1 MPESVPPLADPAV
14 APDYAHLLRF
24 LVEPLLDSP
33 DSLRVD
39 CEILTRSRVWL
50 RVAFEGEDKGR
61 AFGRG
66 GRNLQAIRT
75 VLTAVAQAAGHTLHL
90 EVFGHG
96 HGQGGD
102 EGRVPVLSDPVSKGE
117 RRSLPD
123 RRPRP
128 TSNPSPRSR

>member
-1 MPESVPPLADPAV
+1 MPESVPPLADPA
-14 APDYAHLLRF
+14 AFPDYAHLLRF

-39 CEILTRSRVWL
+39 CEISTRSRVWL

-75 VLTAVAQAAGHTLHL
+75 VLTAIAQAAGHTLHL

-96 HGQGGD
+96 HGHGGD
-102 EGRVPVLSDPVSKGE
+102 DGPVPMSNGPVSQGE
-117 RRSLPD
+117 RRSLPS

-128 TSNPSPRSR
+128 TPHPSPRSH

>member
-1 MPESVPPLADPAV
+1 MPESVPPLADPA
-14 APDYAHLLRF
+14 ATSPDYVRLLRF

-39 CEILTRSRVWL
+39 CEISTRSRVWL

-75 VLTAVAQAAGHTLHL
+75 VLTAIAQAAGHTLHL

-96 HGQGGD
+96 HGGEDGA
-102 EGRVPVLSDPVSKGE
+102 VSVSAEPSAKGE
-117 RRSLPD
+117 RRRLPT

-128 TSNPSPRSR
+128 TSDTSPRSR

>member
-1 MPESVPPLADPAV
+1 MPESVSPLADPA
-14 APDYAHLLRF
+14 ASPDYVRLLRF

-39 CEILTRSRVWL
+39 CEISTRSRVWL

-75 VLTAVAQAAGHTLHL
+75 VLTAIAQAAGHTLHL

-96 HGQGGD
+96 HGHGGED
-102 EGRVPVLSDPVSKGE
+102 GAVSVSAEPSAKGE
-117 RRSLPD
+117 RRRLPT

-128 TSNPSPRSR
+128 TSDTSPRSR

>member
-1 MPESVPPLADPAV
+1 MTPAP
-14 APDYAHLLRF
+14 PDYIHLLRF

-39 CEILTRSRVWL
+39 CEISTRSRVWL

-96 HGQGGD
+96 HGHGPDDGLAAVSHEPVARGGH
-102 EGRVPVLSDPVSKGE
+102 
-117 RRSLPD
+117 RSLPT
-123 RRPRP
+123 RRPRSIP
-128 TSNPSPRSR
+128 DPSPRSH

>member
-1 MPESVPPLADPAV
+1 MPESVPPLADPA
-14 APDYAHLLRF
+14 ASPDYVSLLRF
-24 LVEPLLDSP
+24 LAEPLLDSP

-39 CEILTRSRVWL
+39 CEISNRSRVWL

-75 VLTAVAQAAGHTLHL
+75 VLTAVAQAAGHTLYL

-96 HGQGGD
+96 HGSEDGAVSVA
-102 EGRVPVLSDPVSKGE
+102 EPVTKGE
-117 RRSLPD
+117 RRRLPS
-123 RRPRP
+123 RRPRS
-128 TSNPSPRSR
+128 TSDASSRPR